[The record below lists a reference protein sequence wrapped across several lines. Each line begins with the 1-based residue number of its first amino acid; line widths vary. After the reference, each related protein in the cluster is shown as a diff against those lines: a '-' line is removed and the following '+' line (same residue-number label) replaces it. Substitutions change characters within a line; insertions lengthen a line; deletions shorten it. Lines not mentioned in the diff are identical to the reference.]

1 MNIDLITKKL
11 PDWIEAGNP
20 LRSLLF
26 SKVKIVRNVIGF
38 SFPGKSTDKS
48 KLEIRDVVLNAMNN
62 TLSSFN
68 LHVFNIEE
76 LSKIHR
82 AILIERRIIPEQ
94 YADGNLV
101 GKAIALSD
109 DE

>member
-11 PDWIEAGNP
+11 PDWIEDGNP

-76 LSKIHR
+76 EDFLKYLNIKLAQSRFLLGVEKVKVKT
-82 AILIERRIIPEQ
+82 II
-94 YADGNLV
+94 
-101 GKAIALSD
+101 
-109 DE
+109 